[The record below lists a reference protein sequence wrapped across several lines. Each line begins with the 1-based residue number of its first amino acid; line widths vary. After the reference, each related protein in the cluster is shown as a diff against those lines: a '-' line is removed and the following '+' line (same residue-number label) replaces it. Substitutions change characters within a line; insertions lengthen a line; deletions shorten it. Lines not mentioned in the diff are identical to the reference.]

1 MLNVAGIKFKDWGKV
16 YTFDTQGLELKKSDK
31 VIVESEGGLSFGS
44 VKIPPYEPDQNMP
57 KKDLKK
63 VVRLATDE
71 DLMQL
76 ARNKEKERDAFLLCR
91 DTIEKMGLTMKL
103 VNVEYMFDGSK
114 ALFYFTAEE
123 RVDFRELVK
132 NLAGQVHTRI
142 EMRQIGVRDEA
153 KKKGG
158 IGPCGRILCCTTW
171 IDSFGPVSVK
181 MAKVQGL
188 SLNPANISGM
198 CGRLM
203 CCLAFEHKNYVDG
216 FMPKKTSPPPQET
229 GPGDR
234 PPSRE
239 NRPDDKRSDRRPDRN
254 SDRNSDRISDRK
266 SQSRPDRPGRPQR
279 KRPQQ
284 EAETKPSG
292 ETKKTEGIDESKS
305 EGTQNT
311 RKSRPR
317 PRRRK
322 RKSGAKKS
330 NEQ

>member
-1 MLNVAGIKFKDWGKV
+1 MLKVTGIKFKDWGKV
-16 YTFDTQGLELKKSDK
+16 YTFDTQGIELKKTDK
-31 VIVESEGGLSFGS
+31 VIVESESGLCFGS
-44 VKIPPYEPDQNMP
+44 VRMPPYEPEQNASG
-57 KKDLKK
+57 KNLKK
-63 VVRLATDE
+63 VVRIATEE

-76 ARNKEKERDAFLLCR
+76 ARNKEKETDAFILCR
-91 DTIEKMGLTMKL
+91 DTIAKMKLDMKL

-114 ALFYFTAEE
+114 AMFYFTAEE

-132 NLAGQVHTRI
+132 NIAGHVHTRI

-203 CCLAFEHKNYVDG
+203 CCLAFEHKNYIDG
-216 FMPKKTSPPPQET
+216 IMPKKTSAPPQEARRT
-229 GPGDR
+229 DSFPGRGQKPGDR
-234 PPSRE
+234 
-239 NRPDDKRSDRRPDRN
+239 RPEGRRSDRKSDKKSDRRPDR
-254 SDRNSDRISDRK
+254 
-266 SQSRPDRPGRPQR
+266 PQK

-284 EAETKPSG
+284 VAETKPSG
-292 ETKKTEGIDESKS
+292 ETIKTEAKNTNEEVKS
-305 EGTQNT
+305 N
-311 RKSRPR
+311 KKPR
-317 PRRRK
+317 FRRRRK
-322 RKSGAKKS
+322 RKSGAKQS

>member
-1 MLNVAGIKFKDWGKV
+1 MLKVAGIKFKDWGKI
-16 YTFDTQGLELKKSDK
+16 YTFDTQGIELKKMDK
-31 VIVESEGGLSFGS
+31 VIVESENGLCFGS
-44 VKIPPYEPDQNMP
+44 VKIPPYEPEQNAAR
-57 KKDLKK
+57 KDLKK
-63 VVRLATDE
+63 VIRIATDE

-76 ARNKEKERDAFLLCR
+76 ARNKEKETDAFIQCR
-91 DTIEKMGLTMKL
+91 DTITKMKLDMKL

-203 CCLAFEHKNYVDG
+203 CCLAFEHKNYIDG
-216 FMPKKTSPPPQET
+216 FMPKKPSAPPQEDMQN
-229 GPGDR
+229 DR
-234 PPSRE
+234 PPARE
-239 NRPDDKRSDRRPDRN
+239 NRPGERRPERRPERQSDNKSVRKSDRRPD
-254 SDRNSDRISDRK
+254 
-266 SQSRPDRPGRPQR
+266 RPQR

-284 EAETKPSG
+284 AADAAPPD
-292 ETKKTEGIDESKS
+292 ETKKTESIAGNHK
-305 EGTQNT
+305 EGVKGT
-311 RKSRPR
+311 RKPR

-322 RKSGAKKS
+322 RKVGAKKS

>member
-1 MLNVAGIKFKDWGKV
+1 MLKIAGIKFKDWGKV
-16 YTFDTQGLELKKSDK
+16 YTFDTQGLELKKTDK
-31 VIVESEGGLSFGS
+31 VIVESEGGLCFGS
-44 VKIPPYEPDQNMP
+44 VRMPPYEPEQNAP
-57 KKDLKK
+57 RRDLKK
-63 VVRLATDE
+63 VIRIATDE

-76 ARNKEKERDAFLLCR
+76 ARNKEKETDAFILCR
-91 DTIEKMGLTMKL
+91 DTIAKMNLDMKL
-103 VNVEYMFDGSK
+103 ASVEYTFDGSK
-114 ALFYFTAEE
+114 AMFYFTAEE

-188 SLNPANISGM
+188 SLNPSNISGM

-203 CCLAFEHKNYVDG
+203 CCLAFEHKNYIDG
-216 FMPKKTSPPPQET
+216 IMPKKTSAPPQEARRKDSPPARENK
-229 GPGDR
+229 PGDR
-234 PPSRE
+234 
-239 NRPDDKRSDRRPDRN
+239 RPGRS
-254 SDRNSDRISDRK
+254 SDRK
-266 SQSRPDRPGRPQR
+266 PNKRPDRPDRPQK

-284 EAETKPSG
+284 EAD
-292 ETKKTEGIDESKS
+292 TKKTEATDENKNEGVKS
-305 EGTQNT
+305 S
-311 RKSRPR
+311 RKPR
-317 PRRRK
+317 PRRRRRK
-322 RKSGAKKS
+322 KSGAKKS

>member
-1 MLNVAGIKFKDWGKV
+1 MLKVAGIKFKDWGKV
-16 YTFDTQGLELKKSDK
+16 YTFDTQGLELKKTDK
-31 VIVESEGGLSFGS
+31 VIVESEGGLSLGS
-44 VKIPPYEPDQNMP
+44 VRTPPYEPEENTQGRN
-57 KKDLKK
+57 LKK
-63 VVRLATDE
+63 VIRLATDE

-76 ARNKEKERDAFLLCR
+76 ARNKEKETEAFILCR
-91 DTIEKMGLTMKL
+91 DTIDRMGLTMKL

-114 ALFYFTAEE
+114 ALFYFTAED

-203 CCLAFEHKNYVDG
+203 CCLAFEHKNYIDG
-216 FMPKKTSPPPQET
+216 FMPKKTSAPPQEARESDAPPARENK
-229 GPGDR
+229 PGDR
-234 PPSRE
+234 
-239 NRPDDKRSDRRPDRN
+239 RPERKTDRRPER
-254 SDRNSDRISDRK
+254 
-266 SQSRPDRPGRPQR
+266 RPDRPQR

-284 EAETKPSG
+284 EAGTEPSG
-292 ETKKTEGIDESKS
+292 ETKKAETTDESGKEAVRS
-305 EGTQNT
+305 A
-311 RKSRPR
+311 RKPR

-322 RKSGAKKS
+322 RKGGAKKP

>member
-1 MLNVAGIKFKDWGKV
+1 MLKVAGVKFKDWGKV
-16 YTFDTQGLELKKSDK
+16 YTFDTQGLELKKTDK
-31 VIVESEGGLSFGS
+31 VIVETEGGLCFGS
-44 VKIPPYEPDQNMP
+44 VRMPPYEPKQNASERN
-57 KKDLKK
+57 LKK
-63 VVRLATDE
+63 VVRIATEE
-71 DLMQL
+71 DLMQM
-76 ARNKEKERDAFLLCR
+76 ARNKEKETDAFILCR
-91 DTIEKMGLTMKL
+91 ETIAKMKLDMKL

-132 NLAGQVHTRI
+132 NIAGQVHTRI

-171 IDSFGPVSVK
+171 IENFGPVSVK

-203 CCLAFEHKNYVDG
+203 CCLAFEHKNYIDG
-216 FMPKKTSPPPQET
+216 IMPKKTSAPPQGAT
-229 GPGDR
+229 RSDSPAGRGQKPG
-234 PPSRE
+234 
-239 NRPDDKRSDRRPDRN
+239 DRRPDRKP
-254 SDRNSDRISDRK
+254 DR
-266 SQSRPDRPGRPQR
+266 RPDRKQ
-279 KRPQQ
+279 KKHPQQ
-284 EAETKPSG
+284 AADTKPSG
-292 ETKKTEGIDESKS
+292 ETKKTEAKS
-305 EGTQNT
+305 DKEVV
-311 RKSRPR
+311 KSTKKPR
-317 PRRRK
+317 FRRRK

>member
-1 MLNVAGIKFKDWGKV
+1 MLKVTPKVTGVKFKDWGKV
-16 YTFDTQGLELKKSDK
+16 YSFDAQGLELKKTDK
-31 VIVESEGGLSFGS
+31 VIVETEGGLCLGS
-44 VKIPPYEPDQNMP
+44 VKIPPYEQEDNSA
-57 KKDLKK
+57 KKGLKK
-63 VVRLATDE
+63 VMRFATEE

-76 ARNKEKERDAFLLCR
+76 ARNKEKETDAFILCR
-91 DTIEKMGLTMKL
+91 DKIADMKLSMKL
-103 VNVEYMFDGSK
+103 VNVEYTFDGSK

-132 NLAGQVHTRI
+132 NLANQVHTRI

-216 FMPKKTSPPPQET
+216 IMPKKTSAPKQEM
-229 GPGDR
+229 
-234 PPSRE
+234 
-239 NRPDDKRSDRRPDRN
+239 KRSEAPSPGGQKSRDRRPEAER
-254 SDRNSDRISDRK
+254 RERKTDRK
-266 SQSRPDRPGRPQR
+266 QDRPQK

-284 EAETKPSG
+284 KTAVKPSE
-292 ETKKTEGIDESKS
+292 ETKKAEDAKINKEGNKDKKK
-305 EGTQNT
+305 T
-311 RKSRPR
+311 RFR
-317 PRRRK
+317 RRRK
-322 RKSGAKKS
+322 KSGAKKT

>member
-1 MLNVAGIKFKDWGKV
+1 MLKIAGIKFKDWGKV
-16 YTFDTQGLELKKSDK
+16 YTFDTQGLELKKTDK
-31 VIVESEGGLSFGS
+31 VIVESEGGLCFGS
-44 VKIPPYEPDQNMP
+44 VRMAPYEPDQNALR
-57 KKDLKK
+57 KDLKK

-76 ARNKEKERDAFLLCR
+76 ARNNEKETDAFILCR
-91 DTIEKMGLTMKL
+91 DTIDKMGLTMKL
-103 VNVEYMFDGSK
+103 VNVEYTFDGSK
-114 ALFYFTAEE
+114 AMFHFTAEE

-171 IDSFGPVSVK
+171 IDNFGPVSVK

-203 CCLAFEHKNYVDG
+203 CCLAFEHKNYIDG
-216 FMPKKTSPPPQET
+216 VMPKKTSAPPQKT
-229 GPGDR
+229 ALNNR
-234 PPSRE
+234 PPTRE
-239 NRPDDKRSDRRPDRN
+239 NKPGDRRPDR
-254 SDRNSDRISDRK
+254 SSDRK
-266 SQSRPDRPGRPQR
+266 SNKRPDRPDRPQR

-284 EAETKPSG
+284 EADTKSLVD
-292 ETKKTEGIDESKS
+292 TKKTEATDENKTEGVKS
-305 EGTQNT
+305 S
-311 RKSRPR
+311 RKPR
-317 PRRRK
+317 PRRRRRK
-322 RKSGAKKS
+322 KSGAKKS
-330 NEQ
+330 DEQ

>member
-1 MLNVAGIKFKDWGKV
+1 MLKVAGVKFKDWGKV
-16 YTFDTQGLELKKSDK
+16 YTFDTQGLELKKTDK
-31 VIVESEGGLSFGS
+31 VIVESEGGLCFGS
-44 VKIPPYEPDQNMP
+44 VRVPPYEPEQNAP
-57 KKDLKK
+57 RRDLKK
-63 VVRLATDE
+63 VIRIATDE

-76 ARNKEKERDAFLLCR
+76 ARNKEKETDAFILCR
-91 DTIEKMGLTMKL
+91 ETIAKMNLDMKL
-103 VNVEYMFDGSK
+103 ANVEYTFDGSK

-203 CCLAFEHKNYVDG
+203 CCLSHEVELYPTN
-216 FMPKKTSPPPQET
+216 
-229 GPGDR
+229 
-234 PPSRE
+234 SR
-239 NRPDDKRSDRRPDRN
+239 NRR
-254 SDRNSDRISDRK
+254 
-266 SQSRPDRPGRPQR
+266 
-279 KRPQQ
+279 
-284 EAETKPSG
+284 
-292 ETKKTEGIDESKS
+292 
-305 EGTQNT
+305 
-311 RKSRPR
+311 
-317 PRRRK
+317 
-322 RKSGAKKS
+322 
-330 NEQ
+330 